1 MLFKILFIGASA
13 TTGIFAGLWWAE
25 REDTLRLNARLKDA
39 QEAHRRAL
47 DKMTADQLF
56 ALMTDAIND
65 ILFHEIVKD
74 Q

>member
-25 REDTLRLNARLKDA
+25 RYENEILEMRLESLRK
-39 QEAHRRAL
+39 AHRRAR
-47 DKMTADQLF
+47 DKMTVEQLF
-56 ALMTDAIND
+56 ALMQDQIND
-65 ILFHEIVKD
+65 IKFHEIVRD

>member
-25 REDTLRLNARLKDA
+25 RYDNETLEMRLKA
-39 QEAHRRAL
+39 VRKAHRRAL

-56 ALMTDAIND
+56 ALMRDQIND
-65 ILFHEIVKD
+65 IKFHEIVKD